1 MVKDFTEDWAQI
13 WRQMYDLSAIRVFLF
28 SSVMQNKLDASYKSG
43 ETNAIIVAWCFSSS
57 VINAAHAPLRQ
68 QWWLFKIISM
78 TGCKNRLDL
87 KETSFMYCILFKETN
102 VFFLKKK
109 IMFNKNTLSEIWLW
123 FISYN
128 PWHGVKKKIH
138 VYICLLDHLEVK
150 HGGNEPSHM
159 MSGTSG
165 SRLWLVR
172 FCSASPAPPP
182 PPPNRFLMGFD
193 SDNACG
199 PAATS
204 VATHF
209 LHSSPRQESASRF
222 RKANKPPFQPPEL
235 RQWCDA
241 ERADEVGTERGE

>member
-123 FISYN
+123 SIFYN
-128 PWHGVKKKIH
+128 PWHGVKKKDT
-138 VYICLLDHLEVK
+138 CLHLPVGSFGSETWWK
-150 HGGNEPSHM
+150 WALTHDEWDEREPPLTCKVLLSV
-159 MSGTSG
+159 SGT
-165 SRLWLVR
+165 
-172 FCSASPAPPP
+172 PTPTP
-182 PPPNRFLMGFD
+182 
-193 SDNACG
+193 
-199 PAATS
+199 
-204 VATHF
+204 
-209 LHSSPRQESASRF
+209 
-222 RKANKPPFQPPEL
+222 QPIPHGIW
-235 RQWCDA
+235 QW
-241 ERADEVGTERGE
+241 